1 MLPIYRAELKS
12 QLYRRGNKH
21 ELCFTM
27 KQSSVLHLSGFR
39 FFVLVNLYHW
49 ITVLL
54 NCRTVICCPKHVWEI
69 VGKEIEMLLIFIDIQ
84 QENKTLQIHNA
95 VISALFYSVFSS
107 TLDSEVTEIK
117 NTTKEH
123 HQLDTFGKDRTTPSV
138 CERKYIETW
147 QQAAQELQDHSSC

>member
-1 MLPIYRAELKS
+1 
-12 QLYRRGNKH
+12 
-21 ELCFTM
+21 
-27 KQSSVLHLSGFR
+27 
-39 FFVLVNLYHW
+39 
-49 ITVLL
+49 
-54 NCRTVICCPKHVWEI
+54 
-69 VGKEIEMLLIFIDIQ
+69 MLLIFIDIQ

-107 TLDSEVTEIK
+107 TLDSEVTETK

-138 CERKYIETW
+138 DERKYIETW